1 MTNSEPRNAKDFRE
15 SSPSAFSSQ
24 VVMKCSVMI
33 EYFNQIADACDLTDA
48 ERLALLDPDGKPPAL
63 TQATIERISD
73 LFEVWKMVGTC
84 IPDQRQAFAWMKKP
98 NDNPL
103 FGGEPPLKRL
113 IQPGG
118 VEAVLRLLKGQV
130 NVW

>member
-1 MTNSEPRNAKDFRE
+1 MAANT
-15 SSPSAFSSQ
+15 SSPSAQ
-24 VVMKCSVMI
+24 EMLTCSVMI
-33 EYFNQIADACDLTDA
+33 EYFHQIADACDLTDA
-48 ERLALLDPDGKPPAL
+48 ERLTLLDSEGKPPAL

-73 LFEVWKMVGTC
+73 LFEVWKMVGIC
-84 IPDQRQAFAWMKKP
+84 IPDQQQALAWMKQP

-113 IQPGG
+113 TQPGG
-118 VEAVLRLLKGQV
+118 LEAVLRLLKGQL